1 MIQDSLVA
9 GNPYEVI
16 YADDISSSSPVNTLT
31 VKFPANKYDTLHI
44 QMDGYGNADN
54 SPRSIYYD
62 LNTTHTWDGN
72 YLYGG
77 LSANSPVE
85 TGDGYSGATY
95 AVLGFNPW
103 SANFHFSVDHTI
115 HLNPGAN
122 GYITSTGTYMVHRNA
137 AHHLVGSAG
146 NITATQTPPVE
157 PTSITVGLNT
167 GETSFYGRVK
177 IVGERRI
184 LKGW

>member
-1 MIQDSLVA
+1 MIHDNLVA

-16 YADDISSSSPVNTLT
+16 YADNIPSDSPVNTLT
-31 VKFPANKYDTLHI
+31 VKFLANKYDTLHI

-77 LSANSPVE
+77 LSATSPVE
-85 TGDGYSGATY
+85 TGNGYSGANY

-103 SANFHFSVDHTI
+103 SDNFHFSLDHTI

-122 GYITSTGTYMVHRNA
+122 GYITSTGTYMVQRNA
-137 AHHLVGSAG
+137 AYHLVGSAG
-146 NITATQTPPVE
+146 NITSTQTPPVE

-167 GETSFYGRVK
+167 AGTSFYGRVK
-177 IVGERRI
+177 VVGERRI